1 MKSFMLLA
9 RARLHAVIKNT
20 WPHLALL
27 LLFALEARWAQQL
40 TEAEFINNLLFID
53 LICAATLV
61 LLPSVMVYLA
71 AGVQFCSGLFI
82 YSYVTA
88 LQIRPQMS
96 AILNGF
102 DAFTAM
108 RGNMLD
114 YVSLPVAG
122 LLLAALLAKV
132 LLARRRKKAP
142 ARVKYSLWLIC
153 LILLGVQA
161 HKAISHKRVGRFV
174 SEQGFSNID
183 AHFKR
188 YGYLFTWGVELATGR
203 PFESRQIYR
212 EQTCRDEA
220 TQNLPL
226 FPIWDKIVF
235 IQTESL
241 DFELLGLKE
250 DTATVAPF
258 LTALAQKS
266 LVLHMDGTKI
276 MASANSDYEL
286 LNGRIASQN
295 VIYYSYIATYPDSLI
310 SLLRGKG
317 YEASVFHGLR
327 GEYMGLRDVYPRLG
341 FNHLFFAEEL
351 IKAGLSGQPDMFM
364 DQVPDA
370 DLFKFALQRATG
382 PGPFVHFI
390 ITITMHGGNP
400 PMSGRFPEAGYAGDC
415 AYYDEALAGYIN
427 NLPEDCTVFIY
438 GDHQSYNGA
447 NRNMTVPFIIY
458 QKGRDLSALQSQ
470 IPAQTIF
477 SRCEISNYLRRLFT
491 MDQP

>member
-1 MKSFMLLA
+1 MSLA
-9 RARLHAVIKNT
+9 RARLRATIKT
-20 WPHLALL
+20 AWPHIALL

-40 TEAEFINNLLFID
+40 TEAEFINNLLLID
-53 LICAATLV
+53 FICAAILV

-71 AGVQFCSGLFI
+71 AGVQFFSGLLI
-82 YSYVTA
+82 YSYVAA

-102 DAFTAM
+102 DAFTAL

-114 YVSLPVAG
+114 YVSLPAAG
-122 LLLAALLAKV
+122 LLLATLLAKV
-132 LLARRRKKAP
+132 LLAGRRKKAP
-142 ARVKYSLWLIC
+142 ARVKCGLWLIC

-161 HKAISHKRVGRFV
+161 HKAISHKRIGRFV

-203 PFESRQIYR
+203 PFASRQIYQ

-220 TQNLPL
+220 AQNLPI
-226 FPIWDKIVF
+226 FPVWDKIVF

-241 DFELLGLKE
+241 DFGLLGLKDGAE
-250 DTATVAPF
+250 TVAPF
-258 LTALAQKS
+258 LTALAKKS
-266 LVLHMDGTKI
+266 LVLRMDGAKV

-286 LNGRIASQN
+286 LNSRIASQN
-295 VIYYSYIATYPDSLI
+295 VIYYSYIAAYPDSLI
-310 SLLRGKG
+310 NLLRGKG
-317 YEASVFHGLR
+317 YEASVFRGLR

-341 FNHLFFAEEL
+341 FNHLYFAEEL
-351 IKAGLSGQPDMFM
+351 AEAGLPKRSDMFM

-370 DLFKFALQRATG
+370 ELFKFALQKAQK

-400 PMSGRFPEAGYAGDC
+400 PMSGRFAEAGYTGDC

-427 NLPEDCTVFIY
+427 NLPADCTVFIY

-458 QKGRDLSALQSQ
+458 QTGRDMSALQSQ
-470 IPAQTIF
+470 TPAQTVF